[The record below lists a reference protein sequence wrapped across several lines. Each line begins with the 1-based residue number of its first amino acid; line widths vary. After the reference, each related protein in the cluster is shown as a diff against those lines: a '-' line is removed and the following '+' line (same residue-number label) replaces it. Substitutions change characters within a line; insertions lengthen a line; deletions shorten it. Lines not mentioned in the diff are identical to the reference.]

1 MALVERACI
10 VCGSLM
16 TTSRGNK
23 NICSASCHGKAAR
36 LRTKK
41 GWSMADLVQHYNQLN
56 QHNHQPK
63 ENQDASTISSS
74 SE

>member
-23 NICSASCHGKAAR
+23 QVCSASCHGKAAR
-36 LRTKK
+36 LRTKQN
-41 GWSMADLVQHYNQLN
+41 WTMSELVNHYHQL
-56 QHNHQPK
+56 K
-63 ENQDASTISSS
+63 ETTPCQD
-74 SE
+74 